1 MVKVLKKSS
10 GETIMTISRLLLS
23 LSPIGLAIVIAGC
36 NHQAAKEQNQTSPL
50 ASPAGEQS
58 AVGGDSKQASADQ
71 SAPDVSSGL
80 AELSVEDRELAKKQ
94 RVCPVSG
101 ELLGAMGKPFK
112 TTVKGKTV
120 FLCCQGCEHDLNQNP
135 DKYLAKLK
143 NAAENN
149 SPQEK

>member
-1 MVKVLKKSS
+1 
-10 GETIMTISRLLLS
+10 MTTSRLLLS
-23 LSPIGLAIVIAGC
+23 SLLVGLAIVISGC
-36 NHQAAKEQNQTSPL
+36 IRQPAKDQNPSTPATSPVKT
-50 ASPAGEQS
+50 E
-58 AVGGDSKQASADQ
+58 SADDNAPKETTTNEA
-71 SAPDVSSGL
+71 SPDVSSGL

-120 FLCCQGCEHDLNQNP
+120 FLCCEGCEHDLKENP

-143 NAAENN
+143 DAEEKNN
-149 SPQEK
+149 PSTK

>member
-1 MVKVLKKSS
+1 
-10 GETIMTISRLLLS
+10 MTASRLLLS
-23 LSPIGLAIVIAGC
+23 SLFFGLAIVISGC
-36 NHQAAKEQNQTSPL
+36 SRQPAKDQNPSTPPTSPL
-50 ASPAGEQS
+50 KTESADNNAPKETPAG
-58 AVGGDSKQASADQ
+58 QAST
-71 SAPDVSSGL
+71 DVSSGL

-120 FLCCQGCEHDLNQNP
+120 FLCCEGCEHDLKENP

-143 NAAENN
+143 DAEEKNN
-149 SPQEK
+149 LQQ

>member
-1 MVKVLKKSS
+1 
-10 GETIMTISRLLLS
+10 MTTSRLLLS
-23 LSPIGLAIVIAGC
+23 SLLVGLAINIVGC
-36 NHQAAKEQNQTSPL
+36 SRQTAKEQNPSTPVVSPVN
-50 ASPAGEQS
+50 EQS
-58 AVGGDSKQASADQ
+58 TDTSAPKQASANQ
-71 SAPDVSSGL
+71 ASPDVSSGL

-120 FLCCQGCEHDLNQNP
+120 FLCCQGCEHDLKENP

-143 NAAENN
+143 DAE
-149 SPQEK
+149 EKQ

>member
-1 MVKVLKKSS
+1 
-10 GETIMTISRLLLS
+10 MTTSRLLLS
-23 LSPIGLAIVIAGC
+23 SLLLGLAANLVGCIAGC
-36 NHQAAKEQNQTSPL
+36 NHQSAKEQNPSTPATSPL
-50 ASPAGEQS
+50 KTE
-58 AVGGDSKQASADQ
+58 SADNNAQ
-71 SAPDVSSGL
+71 KETPAAEAPPDVSSGL

-120 FLCCQGCEHDLNQNP
+120 FLCCEGCEHDLKENP

-143 NAAENN
+143 DAE
-149 SPQEK
+149 EKQ

>member
-1 MVKVLKKSS
+1 
-10 GETIMTISRLLLS
+10 MTTSRLLLS
-23 LSPIGLAIVIAGC
+23 SLLVGLAINIVGC
-36 NHQAAKEQNQTSPL
+36 SRQAAKEQNPSTPA
-50 ASPAGEQS
+50 ASPVNEQS
-58 AVGGDSKQASADQ
+58 ADNNAPKETSAGE
-71 SAPDVSSGL
+71 APPDVSSGL

-120 FLCCQGCEHDLNQNP
+120 FLCCEGCEHDLKENP

-143 NAAENN
+143 DAE
-149 SPQEK
+149 EKQ

>member
-1 MVKVLKKSS
+1 
-10 GETIMTISRLLLS
+10 MTTSRLLLS
-23 LSPIGLAIVIAGC
+23 LLLVGLAINIIGC
-36 NHQAAKEQNQTSPL
+36 NHQVAKEQNPSTPA
-50 ASPAGEQS
+50 ASPVNEQS
-58 AVGGDSKQASADQ
+58 TDNGASKQASANQ
-71 SAPDVSSGL
+71 ASPDVSSGL

-120 FLCCQGCEHDLNQNP
+120 FLCCEGCEHDLKENP

-143 NAAENN
+143 DAE
-149 SPQEK
+149 EKK

>member
-1 MVKVLKKSS
+1 
-10 GETIMTISRLLLS
+10 MTTSRLLLS
-23 LSPIGLAIVIAGC
+23 SLLVGLAIVISGC
-36 NHQAAKEQNQTSPL
+36 IRQPAKDQNPSTPATSPVKTES
-50 ASPAGEQS
+50 ADDNAPKETPAGE
-58 AVGGDSKQASADQ
+58 AS
-71 SAPDVSSGL
+71 PDVSSGL

-120 FLCCQGCEHDLNQNP
+120 FLCCEGCEHDLKENP

-143 NAAENN
+143 DAE
-149 SPQEK
+149 EKK